1 MIASSQTMQNS
12 QCLEIGKPPS
22 TPPVKWKS
30 EKLEKHNALKRSD
43 RNKENLPSS
52 YSGPKQCA
60 KGLTLETMKS
70 ERTEV
75 HQESVGMKRK
85 KLTGHSFKSR
95 FQKKCINEAVPDF
108 DGKMEVSDKLSHVCC
123 DIYRGIGSE
132 PFAKLVNPPAV
143 DGLEDSRATSVFRE
157 IFNDSER
164 LPTNFSPTKNKD
176 APEPETSI
184 NLECVAE
191 TTPRSAEC
199 ENCIVGT
206 CIICSKEK
214 RISYSSKEKELCC
227 CDATAE
233 KDLNR
238 SSTCTDTVD
247 HGAAVTFVSAE
258 KCHLRTLLKETHSD
272 CQMDG
277 HGTVCAVCNND
288 GELLCCEGK
297 HCKRRYHPSCLD
309 PPLPDVLPGIWHC
322 AKCVNK
328 KLELGVYSV
337 SEGVESI
344 WDVREVEVSKAKGI
358 RQRQYLVKYH
368 GLAHIHNHWVPE
380 KQLFLENQSIVSSFI
395 SKDKT
400 ARWSAEWTVPHRL
413 LRKRPILHKFHTAS
427 SADVSESYEWLVKWQ
442 GLDYDRAT
450 WELDRSYFLSSSLG
464 QNLMTEYETRREKAK
479 KEIDECQKGSLVEL
493 SELPASGLNVNDN
506 LLLKNV
512 NKLRECWYKC
522 QNTVIFDNQGQGAQD
537 RTMTLVFFIQSLNE
551 ICHPFLIVAASDSLS
566 QWEAEFARLAP
577 SVDVVVYSGNID
589 NRKGI
594 RASEF
599 YEEGGCVMLQVLLSS
614 PEAVFEDLDMLSCI
628 RWQSIVI
635 DEYQHSGV
643 SIDVEQIKIL
653 TTDLR
658 ILLVS
663 GQIKDTTSEYLNI
676 LSLLDSH
683 HDFNK
688 LKSLK
693 SRKNENTGKL
703 KERVSRFI
711 AYGSTSEVS
720 KFLEYW
726 VPVQISN
733 HQLEQ
738 YCATLISNSI
748 LLCSCSRNDGLGTLG
763 PSRIFF
769 LQFDSFEYLVLLQC
783 CDHPYLVDSSVQECM
798 VAEGRHAAELLDVG
812 IKASGKLQL
821 LDMML
826 TQIQARGLQVVV
838 LFQSLLGPGRISTG
852 NILDDFLRQR
862 FGPNT
867 FERVDAGV
875 SPARR
880 QTAVNGFN
888 KKETGQFIL
897 LLENRACS
905 SSIRLSS
912 LDVIV
917 LYDGDW
923 NPAND
928 FRALQKISIDLAVN
942 QIKQIRRD
950 YHAER
955 SSDLNSISGQ
965 LLLNEITEE
974 FQSILSES
982 SEISDRSPVISK
994 AKLDVGSYSTDVP
1007 MLGEA
1012 KLQLKNV
1019 EEPHVFWRNLL
1030 DRRSPRWKHIRG
1042 QCPRNRKRV
1051 QYLVGL
1057 LGTSDTENDDVGKKR
1072 RSAVKEGGPSS
1083 PNHMSGLSSFSPE
1096 VDKCGAEERNASS
1109 DEQKSLHNSLQE
1121 ETGRLCQILKL
1132 SEDITRM
1139 LKRFLEY
1146 VILNHHICRDSQAT
1160 MQAFQISLCWI
1171 AASISKQQVD
1181 ETESLM
1187 LAKQF
1192 LNYQCTEEQVHS
1204 VYSKLQHL
1212 KRMYLQCSL
1221 TTTDLGSDCLLA
1233 EENIQKETFNIDEG
1247 SSPSSLV
1254 KLSNAKMKIDEN
1266 SANEEHY
1273 EGQILL
1279 QQKQAVRD
1287 KGDLSETSTSIA
1299 SFPKHSFLDNT
1310 INEIQ
1315 KNCDKR
1321 MKKLI
1326 RKQQQETQEF
1336 CRIWEEKKIKLEKDH
1351 KLKAAMIRCIYGEG
1365 SARVD
1370 RLKMLDDEFA
1380 KKTEENNLLQ
1390 DVQFKDLEAKQLA
1403 ARDKEREKAA
1413 GWMAKAKACKP
1424 QSLGLPSV
1432 EDVVPLTR
1440 QHEDN
1445 NPSKGECV
1453 QGNYVAPSDTSV
1465 SNAPIGTPINL
1476 VSINPQIEVGLT
1488 FSERSILVE
1497 QINQPNLTG
1506 EIICANLPVTGENVP
1521 DEMGSVEL
1529 NKEVPSEVPETVP
1542 YGFVDY
1548 VNTEKMIS
1556 ASNKEYDKGDTI
1568 DLPGGLVNHRDG
1580 TDENPSGDLPLARQI
1595 SEASEQTEASP
1606 HHRDL
1611 LPLQVCASS
1620 LAMLLQSIAYVSFSK
1635 VPNATLY
1642 GIDILSISSP
1652 FFRGFYMHTGFF
1664 CIFLEDFVSNAAG
1677 ISSKIMMQVPEDQIH
1692 RSLCAEL
1699 QDQGAQA
1706 VEEQNTLQFEVA
1718 ASEFVDSVTALQS
1731 SSKLQDRRTPV
1742 VESQSNIEVATLD
1755 GIDSVTPEQSGTL
1768 SHDAPLVEDQGTL
1781 QIEVTNS
1788 TQVGT
1793 VTPLQSS
1800 ADAQAI
1806 ENFVSIDV
1814 SPRENQSTATE
1825 VETQRHDLPINS
1837 SRTVE
1842 GAETEVLSH
1851 ESASG
1856 IVGNLEMPNNNIDIG
1871 SVSRIAHETNVEL
1884 STHSQNDVA
1893 MSQAVVGT
1901 VELPN
1906 QDVRQLEIDVGHLR
1920 RSNYLFSH
1928 PNHQVTSRHLF
1939 AEPLQNELET
1949 ICKETKQLE
1958 KRHEEMVGLSEY
1970 FLDNILFHD
1979 SALLITVSFLF
1990 KQMTRLKSDCE
2001 KEIQEMIAQIRNK
2014 YEVKLQD
2021 AEAEFILKKNGLHE
2035 NRNKVVM
2042 NKLLAEAFSSVCVKV
2057 SSVPPKFSKHLRH
2070 LSPQHSV
2077 RRSPGATNLQ
2087 AFRPSANLHSGPQ
2100 IRAPPPHIQAFTPSA
2115 ASFRLP
2121 SIPQHR
2127 LQQLLLSQHL
2137 QSAQQPP
2144 STSHNRHENQGGPP
2158 PLWGPTLPPLELLTA
2173 DVDRRPREDIAHRL
2187 TDSETT
2193 KFLVRLIA
2201 PELRYH
2207 GCLYDGPLL
2216 LFCDMFGLY
2225 GEINQW

>member
-30 EKLEKHNALKRSD
+30 KKLERHNALKRSD
-43 RNKENLPSS
+43 RNKENLSSS

-60 KGLTLETMKS
+60 KALTLETMKS
-70 ERTEV
+70 ERAEV

-95 FQKKCINEAVPDF
+95 FQKKCINEIVP
-108 DGKMEVSDKLSHVCC
+108 VYV
-123 DIYRGIGSE
+123 
-132 PFAKLVNPPAV
+132 AKILENNTNVDPNLMNNVVDEPPAV

-176 APEPETSI
+176 STGPVTSI

-191 TTPRSAEC
+191 TTPQSAEC

-206 CIICSKEK
+206 CILCSKEK
-214 RISYSSKEKELCC
+214 RISYNSKEKELCC

-258 KCHLRTLLKETHSD
+258 KCHLRNLLKETHSD

-297 HCKRRYHPSCLD
+297 DCKRRYHPSCLD

-328 KLELGVYSV
+328 KLELSVYSV

-344 WDVREVEVSKAKGI
+344 WDVREVELSKAKGI

-368 GLAHIHNHWVPE
+368 GLAHIHNHW
-380 KQLFLENQSIVSSFI
+380 
-395 SKDKT
+395 T

-427 SADVSESYEWLVKWQ
+427 STDASESYEWLVKWQ
-442 GLDYDRAT
+442 GLDYDHAT

-464 QNLMTEYETRREKAK
+464 QNLMTEYETSSF
-479 KEIDECQKGSLVEL
+479 ICCIWILLCQKESLVEL

-643 SIDVEQIKIL
+643 SIDLEQIKIL

-658 ILLVS
+658 ILL
-663 GQIKDTTSEYLNI
+663 DTTSEYLNI

-683 HDFNK
+683 HDFSK

-693 SRKNENTGKL
+693 SRKNENIGKL

-711 AYGSTSEVS
+711 AYGSTSKYPS
-720 KFLEYW
+720 SLSTGFPYRYQIISLSSIAQHLFLTLFFFAL
-726 VPVQISN
+726 VQ
-733 HQLEQ
+733 EM
-738 YCATLISNSI
+738 TK
-748 LLCSCSRNDGLGTLG
+748 LGTLG

-769 LQFDSFEYLVLLQC
+769 LQFDSFEYLALLQC

-826 TQIQARGLQVVV
+826 TQIQTRGL
-838 LFQSLLGPGRISTG
+838 QSLLGPGRISTG

-880 QTAVNGFN
+880 QTAVNRFN

-942 QIKQIRRD
+942 QIKVFRLYSSCTVEERPLVLAKKNLNLDNNLQNLSLASIDSLLMWGAECLFSKLDD

-1012 KLQLKNV
+1012 KVQLKNV

-1109 DEQKSLHNSLQE
+1109 DKQKSLNNSLQE

-1132 SEDITRM
+1132 SKQIKADEPWKNIDLYSLSSTCDKVPYSKEFLFDHSVCSTVKLKLKAIILVGGWGRRHSYAEKISGICHLESSHLQRLASNYAGFPNISDGIT
-1139 LKRFLEY
+1139 
-1146 VILNHHICRDSQAT
+1146 
-1160 MQAFQISLCWI
+1160 LCWI

-1221 TTTDLGSDCLLA
+1221 TTADLGGDCLLA
-1233 EENIQKETFNIDEG
+1233 EENIPKETFNIDEG
-1247 SSPSSLV
+1247 SSPSSSV

-1266 SANEEHY
+1266 CANEEHY

-1279 QQKQAVRD
+1279 QQKQALRD

-1299 SFPKHSFLDNT
+1299 SFPKHSFLDNA

-1336 CRIWEEKKIKLEKDH
+1336 CRIWEEKKTKLEKDH
-1351 KLKAAMIRCIYGEG
+1351 KLKVAMVRCIYGEG

-1380 KKTEENNLLQ
+1380 KKMEENNLLQ

-1403 ARDKEREKAA
+1403 ARDKEKDKAA
-1413 GWMAKAKACKP
+1413 DWMAKAKACKR
-1424 QSLGLPSV
+1424 QALGLQSE

-1440 QHEDN
+1440 QHAEDKN
-1445 NPSKGECV
+1445 SSKGECV
-1453 QGNYVAPSDTSV
+1453 LGNYVATSNTSV
-1465 SNAPIGTPINL
+1465 SNAPSGTPINL
-1476 VSINPQIEVGLT
+1476 VSVNPQIEVGLT
-1488 FSERSILVE
+1488 LSERSILVE
-1497 QINQPNLTG
+1497 QINQPNLCG
-1506 EIICANLPVTGENVP
+1506 EIICANLPVIGEKVP

-1529 NKEVPSEVPETVP
+1529 NKEFSPEVPQTVP
-1542 YGFVDY
+1542 YGVVDY
-1548 VNTEKMIS
+1548 VNPEEMIS
-1556 ASNKEYDKGDTI
+1556 ASNKGYDKGDTI
-1568 DLPGGLVNHRDG
+1568 DLPGGLVNQRDG
-1580 TDENPSGDLPLARQI
+1580 TDENPPGDLPLARQI
-1595 SEASEQTEASP
+1595 SEPSEQTEASP

-1611 LPLQVCASS
+1611 LPLQV
-1620 LAMLLQSIAYVSFSK
+1620 
-1635 VPNATLY
+1635 
-1642 GIDILSISSP
+1642 
-1652 FFRGFYMHTGFF
+1652 
-1664 CIFLEDFVSNAAG
+1664 
-1677 ISSKIMMQVPEDQIH
+1677 PEDQIH
-1692 RSLCAEL
+1692 RSLSAEL
-1699 QDQGAQA
+1699 QDHGAQV
-1706 VEEQNTLQFEVA
+1706 VEVQNTFQFEVA
-1718 ASEFVDSVTALQS
+1718 ASEFVDSVTILQS
-1731 SSKLQDRRTPV
+1731 NSKLLDRHTPV
-1742 VESQSNIEVATLD
+1742 VESESNIEVATLD
-1755 GIDSVTPEQSGTL
+1755 GIESVTPEQSDAL
-1768 SHDAPLVEDQGTL
+1768 SQDAPLVEYQGTL

-1793 VTPLQSS
+1793 VTLLQSS

-1825 VETQRHDLPINS
+1825 VETQSHDLPINS

-1901 VELPN
+1901 VELSN

-1920 RSNYLFSH
+1920 RSSHLFSH
-1928 PNHQVTSRHLF
+1928 PNHQVTSWHLL
-1939 AEPLQNELET
+1939 AEPLQNELEK

-1958 KRHEEMVGLSEY
+1958 ERHEEMMSW
-1970 FLDNILFHD
+1970 
-1979 SALLITVSFLF
+1979 
-1990 KQMTRLKSDCE
+1990 LKSDCE
-2001 KEIQEMIAQIRNK
+2001 KEIQEIIAQIRNK

-2021 AEAEFILKKNGLHE
+2021 AEAEFILKRNGLHE

-2042 NKLLAEAFSSVCVKV
+2042 NKLLAEAFGSICVKV
-2057 SSVPPKFSKHLRH
+2057 SSGHPEIQQGIIPSSFIQHLRH

-2077 RRSPGATNLQ
+2077 RPSPEATNLQ
-2087 AFRPSANLHSGPQ
+2087 AFRPSANLHSGPE
-2100 IRAPPPHIQAFTPSA
+2100 IRAPPPHIQAFRPSA
-2115 ASFRLP
+2115 ASFVLP
-2121 SIPQHR
+2121 SISQHH

-2137 QSAQQPP
+2137 QSPQQPP
-2144 STSHNRHENQGGPP
+2144 STSHNRHENQGGLP
-2158 PLWGPTLPPLELLTA
+2158 PLWGPSLPPLELLTV
-2173 DVDRRPREDIAHRL
+2173 DVDRRPVYLEDHVSSPL
-2187 TDSETT
+2187 PENHLFG
-2193 KFLVRLIA
+2193 FLVHSWI
-2201 PELRYH
+2201 H
-2207 GCLYDGPLL
+2207 
-2216 LFCDMFGLY
+2216 
-2225 GEINQW
+2225 

>member
-1 MIASSQTMQNS
+1 MNNVVD
-12 QCLEIGKPPS
+12 E
-22 TPPVKWKS
+22 
-30 EKLEKHNALKRSD
+30 
-43 RNKENLPSS
+43 
-52 YSGPKQCA
+52 
-60 KGLTLETMKS
+60 
-70 ERTEV
+70 
-75 HQESVGMKRK
+75 
-85 KLTGHSFKSR
+85 
-95 FQKKCINEAVPDF
+95 
-108 DGKMEVSDKLSHVCC
+108 
-123 DIYRGIGSE
+123 
-132 PFAKLVNPPAV
+132 PPAV

-157 IFNDSER
+157 IFNDAER
-164 LPTNFSPTKNKD
+164 LPTKFSPTKNKD
-176 APEPETSI
+176 APEPLQRLLH
-184 NLECVAE
+184 NLLSVKIALLG
-191 TTPRSAEC
+191 PVFYALKKK
-199 ENCIVGT
+199 N
-206 CIICSKEK
+206 
-214 RISYSSKEKELCC
+214 
-227 CDATAE
+227 
-233 KDLNR
+233 
-238 SSTCTDTVD
+238 TVD

-258 KCHLRTLLKETHSD
+258 KCHLGNLLKETHSD

-297 HCKRRYHPSCLD
+297 DCKRHYHPSCLD
-309 PPLPDVLPGIWHC
+309 PPLTDVLPGVWHC
-322 AKCVNK
+322 AQCVNK

-380 KQLFLENQSIVSSFI
+380 KQLFLENQSLVSSFI

-442 GLDYDRAT
+442 GLDYDHAT
-450 WELDRSYFLSSSLG
+450 WELDCSYFLSSSLG

-522 QNTVIFDNQGQGAQD
+522 QNTVIFDNQD

-577 SVDVVVYSGNID
+577 SVDVVYSGNID

-599 YEEGGCVMLQVLLSS
+599 YEEG
-614 PEAVFEDLDMLSCI
+614 DLDMLSCI

-643 SIDVEQIKIL
+643 SIDLEQIKIL

-703 KERVSRFI
+703 KERISRFI
-711 AYGSTSEVS
+711 AYGSTSELS

-748 LLCSCSRNDGLGTLG
+748 LLCSCSRNDEVGGLGA
-763 PSRIFF
+763 
-769 LQFDSFEYLVLLQC
+769 LQDILLTVRQC

-826 TQIQARGLQVVV
+826 TQIQTRGLQVVV
-838 LFQSLLGPGRISTG
+838 LFQSLLGPGQISTG

-880 QTAVNGFN
+880 QTAVNRFN
-888 KKETGQFIL
+888 KKESGQFIL

-905 SSIRLSS
+905 SSIKLSS

-942 QIKQIRRD
+942 QIKVFRLYSSCTVEERALVLAKKNLNLDNNLQNLSRASIDSLLMWGAECLFSKLDD

-955 SSDLNSISGQ
+955 SSGLNSISGQ

-1012 KLQLKNV
+1012 KVQLKDV

-1030 DRRSPRWKHIRG
+1030 EKRSPRWKHIRG

-1051 QYLVGL
+1051 QYLEGS
-1057 LGTSDTENDDVGKKR
+1057 LGTSDTENDDVGKKL

-1132 SEDITRM
+1132 S
-1139 LKRFLEY
+1139 
-1146 VILNHHICRDSQAT
+1146 
-1160 MQAFQISLCWI
+1160 
-1171 AASISKQQVD
+1171 
-1181 ETESLM
+1181 
-1187 LAKQF
+1187 
-1192 LNYQCTEEQVHS
+1192 
-1204 VYSKLQHL
+1204 
-1212 KRMYLQCSL
+1212 
-1221 TTTDLGSDCLLA
+1221 
-1233 EENIQKETFNIDEG
+1233 
-1247 SSPSSLV
+1247 
-1254 KLSNAKMKIDEN
+1254 SNAKMKIDEN

-1279 QQKQAVRD
+1279 QQKQAVRGKSD
-1287 KGDLSETSTSIA
+1287 WNETSSSVA
-1299 SFPKHSFLDNT
+1299 SFPKHSFLDNA

-1326 RKQQQETQEF
+1326 WKQQQETQEF

-1351 KLKAAMIRCIYGEG
+1351 KLKAAMIRCIYVEG

-1380 KKTEENNLLQ
+1380 KKMEEHNMLK
-1390 DVQFKDLEAKQLA
+1390 DVEFKYLEAKQFA
-1403 ARDKEREKAA
+1403 ARNKEREKAA

-1445 NPSKGECV
+1445 NPSRGECV
-1453 QGNYVAPSDTSV
+1453 QGNYVAPSDTSA

-1488 FSERSILVE
+1488 FSERSISVE
-1497 QINQPNLTG
+1497 QINQPNLTR

-1529 NKEVPSEVPETVP
+1529 NKEVPSEVPDTVP

-1568 DLPGGLVNHRDG
+1568 DLPGGLVNRRDG

-1595 SEASEQTEASP
+1595 SEASEQTEAST
-1606 HHRDL
+1606 HHCDL
-1611 LPLQVCASS
+1611 LPL
-1620 LAMLLQSIAYVSFSK
+1620 
-1635 VPNATLY
+1635 
-1642 GIDILSISSP
+1642 
-1652 FFRGFYMHTGFF
+1652 
-1664 CIFLEDFVSNAAG
+1664 
-1677 ISSKIMMQVPEDQIH
+1677 QVPEDQIH

-1718 ASEFVDSVTALQS
+1718 ASEFVDSVTE
-1731 SSKLQDRRTPV
+1731 LQDRRTPV

-1800 ADAQAI
+1800 VDAQAI

-1814 SPRENQSTATE
+1814 SPSENQSTATE
-1825 VETQRHDLPINS
+1825 VETQSHDLPINS

-1856 IVGNLEMPNNNIDIG
+1856 IVGNLEMQNNNIDIG

-1884 STHSQNDVA
+1884 SAHSQNDVA

-1901 VELPN
+1901 VDLPN

-1920 RSNYLFSH
+1920 RSSYLFSH
-1928 PNHQVTSRHLF
+1928 PNHQVTSWHLF
-1939 AEPLQNELET
+1939 AEPLQIELEK

-1958 KRHEEMVGLSEY
+1958 ERHEEMVGCLNFVLIIFY
-1970 FLDNILFHD
+1970 FTILP
-1979 SALLITVSFLF
+1979 
-1990 KQMTRLKSDCE
+1990 
-2001 KEIQEMIAQIRNK
+2001 
-2014 YEVKLQD
+2014 
-2021 AEAEFILKKNGLHE
+2021 
-2035 NRNKVVM
+2035 
-2042 NKLLAEAFSSVCVKV
+2042 CV
-2057 SSVPPKFSKHLRH
+2057 
-2070 LSPQHSV
+2070 
-2077 RRSPGATNLQ
+2077 
-2087 AFRPSANLHSGPQ
+2087 
-2100 IRAPPPHIQAFTPSA
+2100 
-2115 ASFRLP
+2115 
-2121 SIPQHR
+2121 
-2127 LQQLLLSQHL
+2127 
-2137 QSAQQPP
+2137 
-2144 STSHNRHENQGGPP
+2144 
-2158 PLWGPTLPPLELLTA
+2158 
-2173 DVDRRPREDIAHRL
+2173 
-2187 TDSETT
+2187 
-2193 KFLVRLIA
+2193 
-2201 PELRYH
+2201 
-2207 GCLYDGPLL
+2207 
-2216 LFCDMFGLY
+2216 
-2225 GEINQW
+2225 